1 MRVPLSWLNEFVTV
15 EDIPVD
21 TLAERLTLAG
31 LEVKAVERVGDWWDM
46 ERIRVG
52 QVLRVERH
60 PNADRLLLAT
70 VDYGG
75 GEPLTVVTGAPN
87 VRPGMKVAFALAGAT
102 LINGYSEARE
112 RMVLEPRAIRG
123 IPSQGMVL
131 SERELGLSDEHEG
144 ILELEPEAPVGAP
157 LREWLGDTVLEID
170 ILPNIA
176 RCMNMVGVA
185 REVAALYRRPL
196 HYPSTAW
203 ERTGEPI
210 DGRVEV
216 EIQDPKRCHR
226 FVAALITDVQV
237 GPSPAWMQ
245 RRLRLAGMRP
255 INNIVDI
262 TNYVML
268 ELGEPLHAFD
278 YEKLVERARRSGH
291 EVPRIIMRQARDGER
306 LITLDG
312 VERHLTPDD
321 ILVTDTAGVLSI
333 AGIMGGAETEVDE
346 TTRHILLEAAAWD
359 FISIRRT
366 SRRLGIFSEAAARFS
381 RGVHPALAL
390 EGNRRAA
397 RLMHELAGGTIAD
410 GVVDN
415 YPAPPPT
422 VTVEFNLDFGEHLLG
437 MSLDPDEVADILERL
452 EFHVERRG
460 PRHFTVTQ
468 PDHRL
473 DIAGPADIVEEI
485 VRVVG
490 LDTLPSTL
498 MADELPPMRPD
509 RLRELEAR
517 VRDFMVGAGLQE
529 IISYALTT
537 PEAEGRLRLDGHVL
551 PDEAYVRLLNPTSAD
566 RRVMRRTLLVSLV
579 EALRRNVHHRD
590 RVMLFEIGR
599 VYLPKPGEL
608 LPHEELRLGVALT
621 GPVRHP
627 SWLEPEPPDA
637 DFFAVKGILEALC
650 RHLHLEERVCLVPAE
665 HPALQPGRSAAVELD
680 GRRVGIVG
688 EMHPLV
694 REANDLPAKRVAL
707 LELTL
712 SPVLAAVPETYR
724 VEPVP
729 RYPAVIQDL
738 AVVVPE
744 ATPAADV
751 ERIIRKAGG
760 NAVGYVHLFDV
771 YRGEPLP
778 AGHKSLAYRLHYQ
791 APDRTLTD
799 EDVVHIRE
807 RIVDALRQSVG
818 GTIRGAVKASERPRA
833 VHPTATSGTYVG

>member
-15 EDIPVD
+15 EDIPAD
-21 TLAERLTLAG
+21 ALAERLTLAG
-31 LEVKAVERVGDWWDM
+31 LEVKAVEHVGDWWDA

-70 VDYGG
+70 VDYGAD
-75 GEPLTVVTGAPN
+75 EPLTVVTGAPN
-87 VRPGMKVAFALAGAT
+87 VRPDMKVAFALAGAT
-102 LINGYSEARE
+102 IINGYSEARE
-112 RMVLEPRAIRG
+112 KMVLEPRAIRG
-123 IPSQGMVL
+123 VPSQGMVL

-144 ILELEPEAPVGAP
+144 ILELEPEAPVGTP

-176 RCMNMVGVA
+176 RCMNILGVA

-196 HYPSTAW
+196 RHPPTAW
-203 ERTGEPI
+203 ERTGEPVA
-210 DGRVEV
+210 GKV
-216 EIQDPKRCHR
+216 EIEIRDPRRCHR

-278 YEKLVERARRSGH
+278 YDKLVERARRSGH
-291 EVPRIIMRQARDGER
+291 EAPRIIMRQAREGER
-306 LITLDG
+306 LVTLDG
-312 VERHLTPDD
+312 VERLLTPDD
-321 ILVTDTAGVLSI
+321 ILVTDTAGILSI
-333 AGIMGGAETEVDE
+333 AGIMGGAETEVSDA
-346 TTRHILLEAAAWD
+346 TRHVLLEAASWD

-415 YPAPPPT
+415 YPTPPPA
-422 VTVEFNLDFGEHLLG
+422 VTVEFDLDFGEHLLG
-437 MSLDPDEVADILERL
+437 MPLDPDEVADILERL
-452 EFHVERRG
+452 EFKVERRG
-460 PRHFTVTQ
+460 PRHFVVTQ

-473 DIAGPADIVEEI
+473 DIAGPADITEEI

-517 VRDFMVGAGLQE
+517 VGDLMVGLGLQE

-537 PEAEGRLRLDGHVL
+537 PEAEARLRLDGRLL
-551 PDEAYVRLLNPTSAD
+551 PDDAYVRLLNPTSAE

-579 EALRRNVHHRD
+579 EAVRRNVHHRD

-599 VYLPKPGEL
+599 VYLPAPGEL
-608 LPHEELRLGVALT
+608 LPEEELRLGVALT
-621 GPVRHP
+621 GPVRSP
-627 SWLEPEPPDA
+627 SWLEPEPAEA
-637 DFFAVKGILEALC
+637 DFFAAKGVLDALC
-650 RHLHLEERVCLVPAE
+650 HHLHLGDRVRLVPAE
-665 HPALQPGRSAAVELD
+665 HPTLQPGRSAAVELD
-680 GRRVGIVG
+680 GRPIGIIG

-694 REANDLPAKRVAL
+694 REANDLPARRLAL
-707 LELTL
+707 LEIALHPL
-712 SPVLAAVPETYR
+712 LEAVPDSYR
-724 VEPVP
+724 VEAVP

-738 AVVVPE
+738 AVVVSE
-744 ATPAADV
+744 ETPAAEV
-751 ERIIRKAGG
+751 ERVIRQAGG
-760 NAVGYVHLFDV
+760 EWLGHIRLFDV

-778 AGHKSLAYRLHYQ
+778 PGHKSLAYRLHYQ
-791 APDRTLTD
+791 AADRTLTD
-799 EDVVHIRE
+799 EDVARIRE
-807 RIVDALRQSVG
+807 HIVSALHRTLG
-818 GTIRGAVKASERPRA
+818 ATIRG
-833 VHPTATSGTYVG
+833 G